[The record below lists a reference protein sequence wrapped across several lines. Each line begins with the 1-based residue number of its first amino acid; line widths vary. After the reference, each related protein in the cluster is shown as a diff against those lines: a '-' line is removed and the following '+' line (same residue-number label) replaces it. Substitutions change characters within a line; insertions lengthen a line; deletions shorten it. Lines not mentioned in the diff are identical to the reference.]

1 MHMTC
6 LIIIVRLPINTNLF
20 NKHCNILY
28 YWIRIWC
35 ILTDFLKP
43 VFSNQRLRNLTGPGS
58 SEDISIKSSKHDS
71 NAEENVDPGSDKKVD
86 PELDPKAEENLEEN
100 DTKSVEVTD
109 GVEDS
114 SKEVND
120 KEGLSPNTV
129 LVDVRPSFKSTV
141 EKE

>member
-1 MHMTC
+1 M
-6 LIIIVRLPINTNLF
+6 
-20 NKHCNILY
+20 
-28 YWIRIWC
+28 
-35 ILTDFLKP
+35 
-43 VFSNQRLRNLTGPGS
+43 
-58 SEDISIKSSKHDS
+58 
-71 NAEENVDPGSDKKVD
+71 DPGSDKKVD

-114 SKEVND
+114 SKEVNE
-120 KEGLSPNTV
+120 KEGASPNPA

>member
-1 MHMTC
+1 M
-6 LIIIVRLPINTNLF
+6 
-20 NKHCNILY
+20 
-28 YWIRIWC
+28 
-35 ILTDFLKP
+35 KP

-58 SEDISIKSSKHDS
+58 SKDISIKSPKHDS
-71 NAEENVDPGSDKKVD
+71 NAEEIVDPGSDKKVD

-114 SKEVND
+114 SKEVD
-120 KEGLSPNTV
+120 GKEALSPDTV

-141 EKE
+141 ENE